1 MPLAVTVELIGH
13 FPFDAL
19 ACNVWLT
26 FDVCCCT
33 SSIWHM
39 RYIFKDSFSLRFEYS
54 SSVMSLDRYLTL
66 RYPLKYGRNKRRSL
80 MAYKII
86 TIWLISFAICLPL
99 FILGLVDTSNVYNEQ
114 TRACF
119 PAHRTFK
126 IYGSFV
132 AFFIPLVIMIV
143 TYALT
148 MSALQ
153 QAHTTKKE
161 RKKRHE
167 RMHAVINLAA
177 MAIRWKRAV
186 NTVELPVEK
195 KSNNSAEQQ
204 KRSIEE
210 KPVRKSPPRRRASSL
225 LTGVQARKN
234 MYTSSQRLS
243 ESARTFSPNHWKKHK
258 EKILKPLPEKSGK
271 RKILLI
277 FIQISF
283 SFYLPSGTC
292 IEPTSRT
299 RSYHSFS
306 NPCQTFAFVY
316 TSLGCS

>member
-1 MPLAVTVELIGH
+1 
-13 FPFDAL
+13 
-19 ACNVWLT
+19 
-26 FDVCCCT
+26 
-33 SSIWHM
+33 
-39 RYIFKDSFSLRFEYS
+39 
-54 SSVMSLDRYLTL
+54 MSLDRYLTL

-99 FILGLVDTSNVYNEQ
+99 FILGLVDKSNVYNEQ

-132 AFFIPLVIMIV
+132 AFFIPLIIMIV

-148 MSALQ
+148 MTALQ

-186 NTVELPVEK
+186 NTVEIPDEK
-195 KSNNSAEQQ
+195 KSTTNVPEQQ
-204 KRSIEE
+204 IQSIEE
-210 KPVRKSPPRRRASSL
+210 KPVKKSPPRRRASSL
-225 LTGVQARKN
+225 LTNSQPKRA
-234 MYTSSQRLS
+234 MFTSSQRLS

-258 EKILKPLPEKSGK
+258 EKILKPLTEKSSK
-271 RKILLI
+271 RMKYFYHHQL
-277 FIQISF
+277 FPFVFFYSGTFVQSTSRSNRCNSF
-283 SFYLPSGTC
+283 SKSC
-292 IEPTSRT
+292 K
-299 RSYHSFS
+299 
-306 NPCQTFAFVY
+306 TFAFMH
-316 TSLGCS
+316 TSVGCSQ